1 MLGSSSLPLTGYFRK
16 NMVER
21 GGPGMNLGAAA
32 HSLCSRGQDSFIYI
46 DRSVLGTSPSFV
58 TGNVIV
64 LVGFPFSMWKTSKY
78 MNK

>member
-1 MLGSSSLPLTGYFRK
+1 
-16 NMVER
+16 
-21 GGPGMNLGAAA
+21 MNLGAAA